1 MAKKTKTKKEETEV
15 VAKNLGNLSPAKGSN
30 KNKKRLGRGIGS
42 GLGKTSGKGHKGQ
55 KARKGG
61 GIRPGFE
68 GGQMPLY
75 LRLPKRGFTSIFKQ
89 KFNIVNLDSLDN
101 FAAGSKVNADTLK
114 AAGLIR
120 DKRLPVK
127 LLGRGELKNKLDI
140 SVHKVSDGA
149 KAAVEKSGSSL
160 EVLGYVKR
168 GDPAREK
175 LMKGKK
181 IKLHGKN
188 RKMAAKAK

>member
-1 MAKKTKTKKEETEV
+1 MATKKTDKKENNEP
-15 VAKNLGNLSPAKGSN
+15 KNLGNLSPAKGSN
-30 KNKKRLGRGIGS
+30 KSRKRLGRGIGS

-75 LRLPKRGFTSIFKQ
+75 MRLPKRGFTSIFKQ
-89 KFNIVNLDSLDN
+89 QFNIVNI
-101 FAAGSKVNADTLK
+101 DTLENFPAGTK
-114 AAGLIR
+114 VDAAALKSAGLIR
-120 DKRLPVK
+120 DTKLPIK
-127 LLGRGELKNKLDI
+127 LLGRGELANKLDI
-140 SVHKVSDGA
+140 VVHKASEGA
-149 KAAVEKSGSSL
+149 KAAVEKAGGTL
-160 EVLGYVKR
+160 EVLGYAKR
-168 GDPAREK
+168 GDAARAK

-188 RKMAAKAK
+188 RKMQAKQK

>member
-1 MAKKTKTKKEETEV
+1 MAKKIKAKKEEAAE
-15 VAKNLGNLSPAKGSN
+15 AKNLGNLSPAKGSN
-30 KNKKRLGRGIGS
+30 RPKKRLGRGIGS

-61 GIRPGFE
+61 GVRPGFE

-75 LRLPKRGFTSIFKQ
+75 MRLPKRGFTSIFKQ
-89 KFNIVNLDSLDN
+89 EFNIINLDTLDS

-120 DKRLPVK
+120 DKRLPIK
-127 LLGRGELKNKLDI
+127 LLGRGELANKVDI
-140 SVHKVSDGA
+140 SVHKASEGA
-149 KAAVEKSGSSL
+149 KASVEKAGGTL
-160 EVLGYVKR
+160 EILGYARR
-168 GDPAREK
+168 GDAARAK